1 MNKVC
6 VLLSTYNGEKYL
18 SEQLD
23 SVLSQTGVDVY
34 LIIRDDGSSDKTV
47 SIIKEYQNKYSHI
60 TLLEENNCGVERSFE
75 KLYLFSSVHS
85 DCDFF
90 AFCDQDDVWFP
101 EKLENSI
108 NALQNEQGPALY
120 CCNQMITDSNL
131 HPLRLMIEKGQVEKW
146 RKEFETNYLI
156 NRHGCTMVWNR
167 SLNKILSQIK
177 HDPVCVPGHDAWLSL
192 VAQCCGKVILGDEPL
207 QYYRVHASN
216 SSGLATNNFK
226 RLQKGIRFWWM
237 KDSHRNRLAR
247 NCIDYFG
254 INNFNKPALQYLKKL
269 ACYRDSWSNTI
280 KLAIA
285 GQIWRHG
292 PFDGLFWAISIL
304 LRKY

>member
-85 DCDFF
+85 DCDYF

-108 NALQNEQGPALY
+108 SALQNEQGPALY

-131 HPLRLMIEKGQVEKW
+131 RPLRLMIDMDK
-146 RKEFETNYLI
+146 FEEWKKIFEMNYLI

-167 SLNKILSQIK
+167 PLNRVLSQIK
-177 HDPVCVPGHDAWLSL
+177 HDPIYIPGHDAWLSL
-192 VAQCCGKVILGDEPL
+192 VAQCCGKVILGEEPL

-216 SSGLATNNFK
+216 SSGLASNSYK
-226 RLQKGIRFWWM
+226 RLQKGIRLWWLR
-237 KDSHRNRLAR
+237 DSHRNLFAR
-247 NCIDYFG
+247 DCISF
-254 INNFNKPALQYLKKL
+254 FKLEKFEKPAEQHLNKL
-269 ACYRDSWSNTI
+269 ACYRDSWYNTFR
-280 KLAIA
+280 LAICR
-285 GQIWRHG
+285 QIWNQG
-292 PFDGLFWAISIL
+292 LFDGLFWAISIL